1 MTEGGRLFTLDSIS
15 NVKLPPLS
23 VSGAKRGAQTRLRLG
38 LCRLATERH
47 GGGLTFHVTLQSAH
61 IWAMTDETDILS
73 CYKLLHRKPL
83 KVVS

>member
-1 MTEGGRLFTLDSIS
+1 MREGGRLFTLDSIT

-47 GGGLTFHVTLQSAH
+47 GGRSYFSRHVTVRSHLGN
-61 IWAMTDETDILS
+61 D
-73 CYKLLHRKPL
+73 R
-83 KVVS
+83 